1 MEPRDT
7 DLTDPE
13 FFARHDPHPVF
24 KQLRAVRDGEIR
36 GRRIRERDWVVLWNS
51 SANRDEE
58 VFPDSDRFD
67 AARKPNYH
75 IAFGFGGISASAR
88 TWRGWN

>member
-24 KQLRAVRDGEIR
+24 KQLRAEDPVHWTMGKLSRGFWSLTKYEDLLRTYRD
-36 GRRIRERDWVVLWNS
+36 
-51 SANRDEE
+51 
-58 VFPDSDRFD
+58 
-67 AARKPNYH
+67 
-75 IAFGFGGISASAR
+75 AR
-88 TWRGWN
+88 TYSFRALRHRSALQP